1 MFGARRSFYARWEK
15 LKGPIPNICFINN
28 KFQVGMSGT
37 LNTLNE
43 TTEFLLQLK
52 EFDKDIKTRQKKQFQ
67 IKIYKCFL
75 NLDDAINYRNQLSLI
90 VHQL

>member
-52 EFDKDIKTRQKKQFQ
+52 EFDKDIKTRQKNNFK
-67 IKIYKCFL
+67 
-75 NLDDAINYRNQLSLI
+75 
-90 VHQL
+90 